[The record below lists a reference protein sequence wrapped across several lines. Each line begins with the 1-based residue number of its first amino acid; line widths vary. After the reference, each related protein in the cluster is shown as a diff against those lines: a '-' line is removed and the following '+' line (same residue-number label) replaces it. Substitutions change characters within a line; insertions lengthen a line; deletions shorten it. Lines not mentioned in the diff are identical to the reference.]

1 MSFYDE
7 LQARTT
13 SGRDYLLEAPIIGH
27 ALRGAATLEEYVA
40 FLCQAYH
47 HVKHTVP
54 LLMATG
60 ARLPETLEWLRVAV
74 AEYIEEEIGHQE
86 WILNDIAAC
95 GFDKEKAR
103 RSTPNFATKVMVG
116 FAYDTVQRG
125 NPVGFFGMVQVLE
138 GTSIQMADRVADS
151 VQNSLR
157 LPDQAFTYLRSH
169 GALDQDH
176 VRFFRDLVNRF
187 DNPSQQIVLR
197 SADIFYRLYGDMF
210 RSLSPEQAR
219 PLAIQSRQQENC
231 NANTR

>member
-1 MSFYDE
+1 MTFYDE
-7 LQARTT
+7 LQARTAL
-13 SGRDYLLEAPIIGH
+13 GREYLLEAPIVGR
-27 ALRGAATLEEYVA
+27 ALSGAATLEEYVA

-60 ARLPETLEWLRVAV
+60 ARLPESQEWLRAAV

-103 RSTPNFATKVMVG
+103 CSMPNFATEIMVA
-116 FAYDTVQRG
+116 FAYDTAQRG

-151 VQNSLR
+151 VQQTLR

-169 GALDQDH
+169 GKLDQDH
-176 VRFFRDLVNRF
+176 VQFFRDLVNRF
-187 DNPSQQIVLR
+187 DSTSQQTVLR
-197 SADIFYRLYGDMF
+197 SADIFYRLYGDVF
-210 RSLSPEQAR
+210 RSLSPEQAW
-219 PLAIQSRQQENC
+219 PLAI
-231 NANTR
+231 